1 MSGWRKRDPHDGVG
15 VAAKP
20 VPEANLFKGGLTKNL
35 LKNVAQVN
43 FGGSQQLKNS
53 PL

>member
-35 LKNVAQVN
+35 LKMWRMLTSEVLNN
-43 FGGSQQLKNS
+43 
-53 PL
+53 